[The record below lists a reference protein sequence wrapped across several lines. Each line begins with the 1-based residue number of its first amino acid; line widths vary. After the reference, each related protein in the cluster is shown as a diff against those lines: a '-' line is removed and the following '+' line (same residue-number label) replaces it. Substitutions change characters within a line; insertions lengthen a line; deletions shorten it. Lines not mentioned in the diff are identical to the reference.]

1 MSASGHGQEGAGRH
15 GGGPDDGHDGGGDH
29 DGTGGASHATLKG
42 YLTGFVLSVALTA
55 VPFWLVMGH
64 KLEHPATLAAVLLGL
79 GAVQIVVHMVYFL
92 HMDARSEGGW
102 NILAL
107 IFTAVLLVITLT
119 GSLWIMAHL
128 NENMMP
134 MSPQQMRN
142 MP

>member
-1 MSASGHGQEGAGRH
+1 MNAAGHDADHGDGHGDAHEDA
-15 GGGPDDGHDGGGDH
+15 
-29 DGTGGASHATLKG
+29 GGASHATLKG

-55 VPFWLVMGH
+55 LPFWLVMGH
-64 KLEHPATLAAVLLGL
+64 KVDHPALLAAILLGL

-102 NILAL
+102 NMLAL

-119 GSLWIMAHL
+119 GSLWIMVHL